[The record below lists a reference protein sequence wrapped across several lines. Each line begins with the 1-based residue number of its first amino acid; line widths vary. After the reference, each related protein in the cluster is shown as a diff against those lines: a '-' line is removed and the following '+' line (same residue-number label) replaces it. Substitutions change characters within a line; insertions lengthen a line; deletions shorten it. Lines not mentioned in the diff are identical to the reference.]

1 MPRILKIARLNVLP
15 VLRIHRCVL
24 AVVVQKLHPIPRSVA
39 EISSLFPLNKE
50 PSKAASSIVLAH
62 LSGFAPEEM

>member
-39 EISSLFPLNKE
+39 EISSPFPLNTE
-50 PSKAASSIVLAH
+50 PSKIAPPPIPAQ